1 MQTFAQKAL
10 ARAAGL
16 QNVSIGSTV
25 DARPDRIL
33 SHDNTAAISTIFN
46 QFGLTLFLNQFQMQK
61 WVST

>member
-1 MQTFAQKAL
+1 MSMQTFAQKAL

-46 QFGLTLFLNQFQMQK
+46 QFGQIHF
-61 WVST
+61 